1 MRRTTG
7 EDGYCAAA
15 WACAGDDG
23 IAFTDLVCAP
33 TASRF
38 YDGRVD
44 HMQLCVIAEGQF
56 GVVHGR
62 DERLWLGPGAGLQ
75 LLDCHRTA
83 QTYSEISYRAY
94 HITLPRAAVY
104 RARSEEHTSELQS
117 LMRISYA
124 VFCLK
129 KKKTTNALTR
139 HTQN

>member
-75 LLDCHRTA
+75 LLDCHRTP
-83 QTYSEISYRAY
+83 QTYSEISYRAS
-94 HITLPRAAVY
+94 HITLPRAPVF
-104 RARSEEHTSELQS
+104 RAMAGAPIAGHGSPLSHPATPPPLLPQHPPR
-117 LMRISYA
+117 
-124 VFCLK
+124 
-129 KKKTTNALTR
+129 ALPS
-139 HTQN
+139 HL

>member
-15 WACAGDDG
+15 LACAGDDG

-75 LLDCHRTA
+75 LLDCQRTA
-83 QTYSEISYRAY
+83 QTYSEISYR
-94 HITLPRAAVY
+94 
-104 RARSEEHTSELQS
+104 SEERRVGKECDSTC
-117 LMRISYA
+117 RYWWWPYPT
-124 VFCLK
+124 K
-129 KKKTTNALTR
+129 KKKR
-139 HTQN
+139 